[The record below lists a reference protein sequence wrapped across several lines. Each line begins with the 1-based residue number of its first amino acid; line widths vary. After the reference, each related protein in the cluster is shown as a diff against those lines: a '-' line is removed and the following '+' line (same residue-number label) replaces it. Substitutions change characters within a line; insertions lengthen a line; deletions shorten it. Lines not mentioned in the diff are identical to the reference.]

1 MYKKA
6 CSRLFLLRQDQHLLY
21 RYSLIRICVAFIRPV
36 LEYGDVV
43 WGNCTNKEIDLLESV
58 QIVAGRIIT
67 GLRCN
72 SSKQKLCHELGWE
85 SLEYRQNKH
94 KLTLFYKILNGLT
107 PAYLYELVQ
116 PYLLFI
122 CPKYN
127 NLRLVLLGSIQTII
141 PKNNNVDINI
151 DLLLHGNKSFS
162 YDLNTETI
170 KAVHK

>member
-1 MYKKA
+1 M
-6 CSRLFLLRQDQHLLY
+6 
-21 RYSLIRICVAFIRPV
+21 
-36 LEYGDVV
+36 
-43 WGNCTNKEIDLLESV
+43 GNCTKKEIDLLESV

-72 SSKQKLCHELGWE
+72 SPRQKLYHELGWE
-85 SLEYRQNKH
+85 SLEYRRNKH

-127 NLRLVLLGSIQTII
+127 NLRLVLLDYIQTII
-141 PKNNNVDINI
+141 PKNNNVDPPLLNI
-151 DLLLHGNKSFS
+151 LYIYFALVNLF
-162 YDLNTETI
+162 
-170 KAVHK
+170 

>member
-1 MYKKA
+1 M
-6 CSRLFLLRQDQHLLY
+6 
-21 RYSLIRICVAFIRPV
+21 
-36 LEYGDVV
+36 
-43 WGNCTNKEIDLLESV
+43 

-72 SSKQKLCHELGWE
+72 SSRQKLYHELGWE
-85 SLEYRQNKH
+85 SLEYRRNKH

-127 NLRLVLLGSIQTII
+127 NLRLVLLDSIQIII

-151 DLLLHGNKSFS
+151 DLLLHGTSV
-162 YDLNTETI
+162 DTEMCCPKGKCGCQYFILLTLKKKIHGHRGPGFCLI
-170 KAVHK
+170 KN

>member
-1 MYKKA
+1 M
-6 CSRLFLLRQDQHLLY
+6 
-21 RYSLIRICVAFIRPV
+21 
-36 LEYGDVV
+36 
-43 WGNCTNKEIDLLESV
+43 
-58 QIVAGRIIT
+58 
-67 GLRCN
+67 
-72 SSKQKLCHELGWE
+72 GWE

-127 NLRLVLLGSIQTII
+127 NLILVLLDSIQTII

-162 YDLNTETI
+162 YDLNTEII